1 RILGQGSLALGLS
14 AVLLGLAGL
23 AWGTWARWRRLQ
35 ARHERV
41 RTAIMAAAA
50 LIMPAWYL
58 VFLNHTI
65 FHAPFMIRP
74 LVGLIAIGLWLGATE
89 LARVAMPGWRAR
101 VAWAG
106 ARG

>member
-1 RILGQGSLALGLS
+1 
-14 AVLLGLAGL
+14 
-23 AWGTWARWRRLQ
+23 
-35 ARHERV
+35 
-41 RTAIMAAAA
+41 
-50 LIMPAWYL
+50 MPAWYA

-74 LVGLIAIGLWLGATE
+74 LVGLVAIGLWFGVTE
-89 LARVAMPGWRAR
+89 LARVAVSGGGAR